1 MGMTKLNRLI
11 SQLESIAM
19 SPGKAIAESIKVTGK
34 EPIGCFPIYT
44 PEEIVYAAGYLPVGM
59 WGGKTEIK
67 NADKYLQ
74 SFCCSIMRT
83 NIEFGMRGTYD
94 NLKAVILP
102 TFCDTLKCVCENW
115 KVAVPQVPIIPIV
128 YPQNRLLESGFH
140 YLVAEFNRVKNEIEK
155 IKGEEI
161 TETNLEEAFEVY
173 ENYRQTMREFVLLS
187 KDYPNTINARVRHLI
202 IKAGYFMDKKIYTEL
217 VNQIISEFKE
227 TPIETFNGIRVVAT
241 GLLAEPIELLDIFVE
256 NNIAIVADD
265 FAQESRQFR
274 CSTRDDGNVIEK
286 MTYRIVDQ
294 RGCTFL
300 YEEDK
305 TKGKMLINMVKETKA
320 QAVLVCMMKF
330 CDPEEFDYPIIKEEI
345 EKSNIPML
353 YIETDMQLDSYEQIR
368 TRVQSFAEML
378 N

>member
-1 MGMTKLNRLI
+1 MSVLKTLI
-11 SQLESIAM
+11 KQLEDVSLR
-19 SPGKAIAESIKVTGK
+19 PDKAILKSVNDTGK

-67 NADKYLQ
+67 LADKYLQ

-83 NIEFGMRGTYD
+83 NIEYGMNGTYD

-128 YPQNRLLESGFH
+128 YPQNRLLESGFE
-140 YLVAEFNRVKNEIEK
+140 YLLTEFNRVKNEIEK
-155 IKGEEI
+155 IKGDKI
-161 TETNLEEAFEVY
+161 SDNDLEEAFNLY
-173 ENYRQTMREFVLLS
+173 EDYRATMREFVQIAE
-187 KDYPNTINARVRHLI
+187 DYPSIINTRTRHLI
-202 IKAGYFMDKKIYTEL
+202 IKASYFMDKKEYTE
-217 VNQIISEFKE
+217 IITKIIAELKD
-227 TPIETFNGIRVVAT
+227 TPAEKFSGIKVVGT
-241 GLLAEPIELLDIFVE
+241 GLLCEPVELLDVFVE
-256 NNIAIVADD
+256 NNIAVVADD

-274 CSTRDDGNVIEK
+274 VKARTEGSAMEK
-286 MTYRIVDQ
+286 MAYRIVDQ

-300 YEEDK
+300 YEEEK
-305 TKGKMLINMVKETKA
+305 TKGQMLIEMTKKSNA
-320 QAVLVCMMKF
+320 QAIVVIMMKF
-330 CDPEEFDYPIIKEEI
+330 CDPEEFDYPIIKAEI
-345 EKSNIPML
+345 EKANIPML

-378 N
+378 D